1 MQTTSYKRK
10 PLLVEAVQVTEENLA
25 EVAIWAAG
33 TVFDSVKKHV
43 EIDVIHPLHA
53 KQRRAS
59 TGDWVLKSDQ
69 GFKIYAD
76 SAFKKSFEAVTDAAG
91 EKFRSQLS
99 AVSREMSFPTAKDAF
114 EPGALTFKSPPS

>member
-10 PLLVEAVQVTEENLA
+10 PLLVEAVQVTEENIY
-25 EVAIWAAG
+25 EVAVWAAG
-33 TVFDSVKKHV
+33 TVFDGVKKHI

-76 SAFKKSFEAVTDAAG
+76 SAFKKSFEPTTSI
-91 EKFRSQLS
+91 SQTFAPPL
-99 AVSREMSFPTAKDAF
+99 MFDGL
-114 EPGALTFKSPPS
+114 GAIYDNVPNVL